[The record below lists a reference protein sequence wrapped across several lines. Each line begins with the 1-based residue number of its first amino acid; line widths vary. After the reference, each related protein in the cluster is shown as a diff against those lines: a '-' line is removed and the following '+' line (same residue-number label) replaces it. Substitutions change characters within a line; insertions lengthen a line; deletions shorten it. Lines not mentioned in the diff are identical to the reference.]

1 MASSFY
7 STWAAL
13 LEFIVLPVLLNV
25 LLLLGFLLC
34 IVAPRAFCSLT
45 FIIYHPL
52 LYELPGI
59 SEIPFTFKCHLK
71 NSKHL
76 WWKSLFLFLGEYW
89 RSILVYN
96 FSIWEF
102 YICIQCILILF
113 IFHSSPWLFPDPP
126 LTCFQLS
133 FLSPA
138 PPHQA
143 QFMLPIYLWVWGH
156 SLKCG
161 WPTSAMPLKKTD
173 CLSPQNL

>member
-7 STWAAL
+7 SMWAAL
-13 LEFIVLPVLLNV
+13 LEFIALPVLLNV

-113 IFHSSPWLFPDPP
+113 ILHSSPWLFPDPP

-133 FLSPA
+133 FLSPPPPA
-138 PPHQA
+138 PPPSIKPSLCCPYTCEYGAIHWSVVD
-143 QFMLPIYLWVWGH
+143 LPVP
-156 SLKCG
+156 C
-161 WPTSAMPLKKTD
+161 P
-173 CLSPQNL
+173 